1 MSEQSAPASKAS
13 TCVSSPISSYPG
25 TCLCC
30 LLCVFAVLVCV
41 CVCVGYCVLSD
52 CVVFCVLRCVLCVT
66 GSRSAPASQFLP
78 VCVASLLPPLLPSQW
93 LHRLQAG
100 APILPGIYLWISCLP
115 PLPPPSSPLLPEV
128 MMSPSRP
135 FRAFFTSGEVLVG
148 SVNSSETSLGRN

>member
-1 MSEQSAPASKAS
+1 MSRARRLLRLLPVCRLLLAP
-13 TCVSSPISSYPG
+13 TQEHVCVV
-25 TCLCC
+25 CC
-30 LLCVFAVLVCV
+30 VFLLCLCV

-100 APILPGIYLWISCLP
+100 APILPGIYLWISCLLA
-115 PLPPPSSPLLPEV
+115 LPYSSSPTTQV
-128 MMSPSRP
+128 MMSTIRP
-135 FRAFFTSGEVLVG
+135 FCAFFTTGKVLVG